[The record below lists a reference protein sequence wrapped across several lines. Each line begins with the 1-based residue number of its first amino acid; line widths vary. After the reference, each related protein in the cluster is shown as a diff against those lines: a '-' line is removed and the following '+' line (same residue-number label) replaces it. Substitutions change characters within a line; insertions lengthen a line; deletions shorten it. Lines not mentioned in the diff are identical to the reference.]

1 MTTSDRWPKDKIR
14 YDLSVYFPSLE
25 LTCVTPGKT
34 DLKTMSNHT
43 RVNFPNIYTEKL
55 PTFSLYFFIHTVC
68 DILC

>member
-34 DLKTMSNHT
+34 DFKTMSNHT
-43 RVNFPNIYTEKL
+43 RVIFPNIYTGKAAHL
-55 PTFSLYFFIHTVC
+55 QSIFLHSYSM
-68 DILC
+68 